1 MHAQNITVPLSS
13 GRVHKHT
20 ESYARRIVKYM
31 MSDKTP
37 EATRHKLRQALQ
49 RLFACTD
56 INPRSSLTK
65 VENVT
70 AVLGCT
76 GLYRLDKQYAEAREA
91 RTALCRVMEDY
102 DRVARPWL
110 YTWLHRPRVS
120 EHSARRTPGPHT
132 VVAPAALAV
141 RIAA

>member
-1 MHAQNITVPLSS
+1 MHPQNITVPLSS

-20 ESYARRIVKYM
+20 ESYARRIVKTM
-31 MSDKTP
+31 TNEKTP
-37 EATRHKLRQALQ
+37 EATHHKLRQALQ

-56 INPRSSLTK
+56 ISKRSSLTK

-76 GLYRLDKQYAEAREA
+76 GLYRLDIQYVEAREA

-102 DRVARPWL
+102 DRVAHPWL
-110 YTWLHRPRVS
+110 YSWLNSPGVL
-120 EHSARRTPGPHT
+120 EHGARRPHT
-132 VVAPAALAV
+132 VAASAPLAV
-141 RIAA
+141 SIAA